1 VTTAFSERLVSS
13 LDAFLEAI
21 LRFLP
26 GLLTALLIMVLGLVA
41 AWVLKLIVTGILRAA
56 RFDRYCD
63 GSGIS
68 LALGRADIRTSP
80 SVLVGR
86 VVFWLFFL
94 SLAVAGLSAMQV
106 AFVNQLISEFF
117 LYLPRLVSALLIL
130 LLGFLLANFLC
141 RAALL
146 GAVNSG
152 IPSPRLISVVVR
164 LLIMVLSFAMALEQ
178 LRIAPHI
185 VLAAF
190 IIAFGAVMLGLALAF
205 GLGGR
210 DVAKGTL
217 ERQLGDRNDTDQDG
231 FSHL

>member
-1 VTTAFSERLVSS
+1 MTTALSERLTSS
-13 LDAFLEAI
+13 LDAFLEAV
-21 LRFLP
+21 LSFVP
-26 GLLTALLIMVLGLVA
+26 GLLAALLLMVLGFFA
-41 AWVLKLIVTGILRAA
+41 AWVLRFVVTGVLRAA
-56 RFDRYCD
+56 RFDRYCE

-68 LALGRADIRTSP
+68 LALGRADIRVSP
-80 SVLVGR
+80 TALVGR
-86 VVFWLFFL
+86 LVFWLVFL

-106 AFVNQLISEFF
+106 GFVNQLISEFF

-130 LLGFLLANFLC
+130 VLGFVLANFLS

-152 IPSPRLISVVVR
+152 VPSPRLISVVVR
-164 LLIMVLSFAMALEQ
+164 LLIMVLAFAMALEQ

-210 DVAKGTL
+210 DVAKRTL
-217 ERQLGDRNDTDQDG
+217 EGQLGDRKDSEPDVL
-231 FSHL
+231 SHV

>member
-1 VTTAFSERLVSS
+1 MTTAFSERLVSS

-26 GLLTALLIMVLGLVA
+26 GLLAALLIMVLGLVA

-86 VVFWLFFL
+86 VVFWLLFL

-130 LLGFLLANFLC
+130 LLGFLLANFLS

-217 ERQLGDRNDTDQDG
+217 ERQLGDRKDTDQDG

>member
-1 VTTAFSERLVSS
+1 MTTAFSERLTSS
-13 LDAFLEAI
+13 LDAFLEAV
-21 LRFLP
+21 LSFVP
-26 GLLTALLIMVLGLVA
+26 GLLAALLLMVLGVFV
-41 AWVLKLIVTGILRAA
+41 AWVLRFVVTGVLRAA
-56 RFDRYCD
+56 RFDRYCE

-68 LALGRADIRTSP
+68 LALARADIRVSP
-80 SVLVGR
+80 TALVGR
-86 VVFWLFFL
+86 LVFWLVFL
-94 SLAVAGLSAMQV
+94 SLAVAGLSAMQGG
-106 AFVNQLISEFF
+106 FVNQLISEFF

-130 LLGFLLANFLC
+130 VLGFVLANFLS

-152 IPSPRLISVVVR
+152 VPSPRLISVVVR
-164 LLIMVLSFAMALEQ
+164 LLIMVLAFAMALEQ

-210 DVAKGTL
+210 EVARRTL
-217 ERQLGDRNDTDQDG
+217 EGQLADRKDSEPDVL
-231 FSHL
+231 SHV

>member
-1 VTTAFSERLVSS
+1 MTTAFSERLTSS
-13 LDAFLEAI
+13 LDAFLEAV
-21 LRFLP
+21 LSFVP
-26 GLLTALLIMVLGLVA
+26 GLLAALLLMVLGLFA
-41 AWVLKLIVTGILRAA
+41 AWVLRFMVTGVLRAA
-56 RFDRYCD
+56 RFDRYCE

-68 LALGRADIRTSP
+68 LALARAEIRVSP
-80 SVLVGR
+80 TALVGR
-86 VVFWLFFL
+86 LVFWLVFL

-106 AFVNQLISEFF
+106 EFVNQLIAEFF

-130 LLGFLLANFLC
+130 VLGFVLANFLS

-152 IPSPRLISVVVR
+152 VPSPRLISVVVR
-164 LLIMVLSFAMALEQ
+164 ILIMVLAFAMALEQ

-210 DVAKGTL
+210 EVAKRTL
-217 ERQLGDRNDTDQDG
+217 EGQLGERKDPEPDLL
-231 FSHL
+231 SHV

>member
-1 VTTAFSERLVSS
+1 MTTAFSERLVSS

-26 GLLTALLIMVLGLVA
+26 GLLAALLIMVLGLVA

-130 LLGFLLANFLC
+130 LLGFLLANFLS

-217 ERQLGDRNDTDQDG
+217 ERQLGDRKDTDQDG

>member
-1 VTTAFSERLVSS
+1 
-13 LDAFLEAI
+13 
-21 LRFLP
+21 
-26 GLLTALLIMVLGLVA
+26 MVLGLVA
-41 AWVLKLIVTGILRAA
+41 AWVLKLVVTGVLRAA

-68 LALGRADIRTSP
+68 LARSARADIRVSP
-80 SVLVGR
+80 SALVGR
-86 VVFWLFFL
+86 LVFWLVFL
-94 SLAVAGLSAMQV
+94 SLAMAGLSAMQV
-106 AFVNQLISEFF
+106 EFVNQLISEFF

-130 LLGFLLANFLC
+130 LLGFLLANFLS

-146 GAVNSG
+146 GAVNSDM
-152 IPSPRLISVVVR
+152 PSPRLISVVVR
-164 LLIMVLSFAMALEQ
+164 LLIMVLAFAMALEQ

-210 DVAKGTL
+210 DVAKRTL
-217 ERQLGDRNDTDQDG
+217 EGQLGDRKDSEPDVL
-231 FSHL
+231 SHV

>member
-1 VTTAFSERLVSS
+1 VTSAFSERLVAS
-13 LDAFLEAI
+13 LDAFLEAV

-26 GLLTALLIMVLGLVA
+26 GMLVALLIMVVGVLV
-41 AWVLKLIVTGILRAA
+41 AWVLKLIVTGALRAA

-63 GSGIS
+63 GSGLS
-68 LALGRADIRTSP
+68 LALGRADVRTSP
-80 SVLVGR
+80 TVLAAR
-86 VVFWLFFL
+86 IVFWLVFL

-130 LLGFLLANFLC
+130 VFGFLLANFLS

-146 GAVNSG
+146 GAVNTG

-210 DVAKGTL
+210 DTAKRTL
-217 ERQLGDRNDTDQDG
+217 ERQLGERHDEEGDG
-231 FSHL
+231 ITHL

>member
-26 GLLTALLIMVLGLVA
+26 GLLAALLIMVLGLVA

>member
-1 VTTAFSERLVSS
+1 MTNAFSERLVSS
-13 LDAFLEAI
+13 LDAFVEVI
-21 LRFLP
+21 LSFLP
-26 GLLTALLIMVLGLVA
+26 GMLVAVLLMVLGLFV
-41 AWVLKLIVTGILRAA
+41 AWVLKLVVTGVLRAA

-68 LALGRADIRTSP
+68 LALARADIRVSP
-80 SVLVGR
+80 AALVGR
-86 VVFWLFFL
+86 LVFWLVFL
-94 SLAVAGLSAMQV
+94 SLAVAGLSAMQLE
-106 AFVNQLISEFF
+106 FVDRLISEFF
-117 LYLPRLVSALLIL
+117 LYLPRLISALLIL
-130 LLGFLLANFLC
+130 VLGFVLANFLS

-152 IPSPRLISVVVR
+152 VPSPRLISVVVR
-164 LLIMVLSFAMALEQ
+164 ILITVLSFAMALEQ

-190 IIAFGAVMLGLALAF
+190 VIAFGAVMLGLALAF

-210 DVAKGTL
+210 EVAKRTL
-217 ERQLGDRNDTDQDG
+217 ERQLEDRNDSQRDG